1 MAEGSRES
9 TDESS
14 AWVDDAPERVEALRQ
29 FREYLANLIQASVE
43 SRYSGRRA
51 PAFEDAA

>member
-1 MAEGSRES
+1 MAEGPRES
-9 TDESS
+9 TNESS

-29 FREYLANLIQASVE
+29 FREYLAHLIQASAE
-43 SRYSGRRA
+43 SSYAGRRA